1 MPTSILYHFLNPTI
15 PFDFAK
21 LQLSPSSF
29 HESQRSVS
37 QGPYLHHEKNE
48 NKQGE
53 RLELVH
59 LKRDISS
66 EVKRAPSAA
75 ALKRDVSFAAYSI
88 S

>member
-1 MPTSILYHFLNPTI
+1 M
-15 PFDFAK
+15 
-21 LQLSPSSF
+21 
-29 HESQRSVS
+29 S